1 MSISM
6 LCRSIVRTLGVV
18 AVLGLT
24 SQGAVSAGDGAVTL
38 LNCSDRAVT
47 VKAFNSDDEEMAV
60 PTQTNAIAKGQQ
72 LTLKCETSACKLTV
86 ESLKSEPISG
96 YFVYKKRALM
106 PSDKDAMAKG
116 CRHFD

>member
-24 SQGAVSAGDGAVTL
+24 SQGAVAESDGAVTL
-38 LNCSDRAVT
+38 LNCSERAVT
-47 VKAFNSDDEEMAV
+47 AKAFNAEDEQMAV
-60 PTQTNAIAKGQQ
+60 PTQTNAIAQGQQ

-86 ESLKSEPISG
+86 EGLKSEPISG
-96 YFVYKKRALM
+96 YFVYKRGTLM
-106 PSDKDAMAKG
+106 PTDKDVIAKG
-116 CRHFD
+116 CRQFN